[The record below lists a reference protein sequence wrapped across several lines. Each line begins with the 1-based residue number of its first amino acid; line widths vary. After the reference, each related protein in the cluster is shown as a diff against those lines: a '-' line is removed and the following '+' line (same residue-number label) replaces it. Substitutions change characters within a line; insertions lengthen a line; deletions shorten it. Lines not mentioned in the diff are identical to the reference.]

1 MSAACGHSHDFDG
14 ADPAFRRILVI
25 VAVINFLMF
34 GIEIVAGG
42 IAGSQALK
50 ADALDFFADGVTY
63 TISLVVIGMSLETR
77 AKAAM
82 AKGISLLLMG
92 LWVAGTTI
100 YNLFILQVPQAH
112 LMGGIGAMALV
123 ANVISVLLLMKW
135 RNGDANVRSVW
146 LCSRNDAISNIAVM
160 IAALGVFGTGTAWPD
175 LIVAAI
181 MSGLFLSSSVQIL
194 KQASRELRSGEAVKG
209 DACCAPKDDHD
220 CAGGH
225 HHDHS

>member
-1 MSAACGHSHDFDG
+1 MSASCGHSHDFNG
-14 ADPAFRRILVI
+14 SDPVFRRILI
-25 VAVINFLMF
+25 VVAAINIIMF
-34 GIEIVAGG
+34 VVELVAGG

-50 ADALDFFADGVTY
+50 ADALDFLADGITY
-63 TISLVVIGMSLETR
+63 TISLVVIGMSLKTR
-77 AKAAM
+77 ALAAM

-92 LWVAGTTI
+92 LWVAGTTV

-123 ANVISVLLLMKW
+123 ANLLSVVLLMKW

-146 LCSRNDAISNIAVM
+146 LCSRNDAIGNVIVM

-181 MSGLFLSSSVQIL
+181 MSGLFLMSATQIL
-194 KQASRELRSGEAVKG
+194 KQATAELRSVKK
-209 DACCAPKDDHD
+209 PHNHDHD

-225 HHDHS
+225 HHHHH